1 MTTTIKNIWTRW
13 KVTIQITNE
22 LMAGIPKNK
31 ELIKTWLESRKPSDA
46 AFTKR
51 DAAGEVLPTVDELTE
66 QVASDVGANDTK
78 DKDTAQAEEDFS
90 WLGFRKDDERG
101 LWVRGSDMKAHIK
114 DCANI
119 LKDLLELKALRSKVA
134 DRVYVVEEAIWF
146 GKMDPDGHIE
156 PPVHVMTRMGKRS
169 ALKRNDYILRPE
181 ISFTLRVLDDDVI
194 DEELLRAIFDYGGTH
209 GFGAERGLG
218 YGRYT
223 LELLEKQEPLAT
235 GGVVEQVGEIVERA
249 PAARLGATHQN

>member
-1 MTTTIKNIWTRW
+1 MTTTIKNIWARW
-13 KVTIQITNE
+13 SVTIQITNE

-31 ELIKTWLESRKPSDA
+31 DLIKTWLESRKPSDS

-51 DAAGEVLPTVDELTE
+51 DNAGEVLPTVDQLTE
-66 QVASDVGANDTK
+66 QVAGDVGADDAK
-78 DKDTAQAEEDFS
+78 DKDTAQAEEDFA
-90 WLGFRKDDERG
+90 WLGFRRDDEHG

-119 LKDLLELKALRSKVA
+119 LKGLLDIKALRSKVA
-134 DRVYVVEEAIWF
+134 DRIYVVEEALWF
-146 GKMDPDGHIE
+146 NQMDPDGHIE
-156 PPVHVMTRMGKRS
+156 HPVHVMTRMGKRS

-194 DEELLRAIFDYGGTH
+194 DEDLLRAVFEYGGTH

-218 YGRYT
+218 YGRY
-223 LELLEKQEPLAT
+223 ELVSLEKQELAT
-235 GGVVEQVGEIVERA
+235 GGVVAEGR
-249 PAARLGATHQN
+249 RDR